1 MSHIP
6 IDLVDPLTS
15 SSLPLLLPVSWF
27 DNVGEFHIV
36 GMRCPHKRYLRGGK
50 RYHLLLFLPRK
61 FSLLVNMCEK
71 FVLAC
76 LSRQIS
82 G

>member
-6 IDLVDPLTS
+6 TDFDRIIFPSSYLFPGVIALACFTLLEWGVHINGIFAMEIVSLAPL
-15 SSLPLLLPVSWF
+15 
-27 DNVGEFHIV
+27 
-36 GMRCPHKRYLRGGK
+36 
-50 RYHLLLFLPRK
+50 LPRK
-61 FSLLVNMCEK
+61 FSLLVNMYEK

-76 LSRQIS
+76 LSRHIS

>member
-1 MSHIP
+1 MPHIP
-6 IDLVDPLTS
+6 IDFGRILFPSSYLFPGVITLAFVSLCGNEVSTS
-15 SSLPLLLPVSWF
+15 TVSLALLLLS
-27 DNVGEFHIV
+27 
-36 GMRCPHKRYLRGGK
+36 
-50 RYHLLLFLPRK
+50 K
-61 FSLLVNMCEK
+61 FSRLPNMYEK

>member
-6 IDLVDPLTS
+6 IGFGRPFDIEFLFPSSYLFRLRVSHCWNEVSTS
-15 SSLPLLLPVSWF
+15 TVSSWWEKVSIATLLPR
-27 DNVGEFHIV
+27 NI
-36 GMRCPHKRYLRGGK
+36 
-50 RYHLLLFLPRK
+50 
-61 FSLLVNMCEK
+61 SLLVNMYEK

>member
-6 IDLVDPLTS
+6 IDFGRPFDIEFF
-15 SSLPLLLPVSWF
+15 PLLLPVSWF
-27 DNVGEFHIV
+27 DNVGVFHIV
-36 GMRCPHKRYLRGGK
+36 GMRCPHQRYLRGGK
-50 RYHLLLFLPRK
+50 KVSLAPLLPRK
-61 FSLLVNMCEK
+61 FSLLVNMYEK

>member
-6 IDLVDPLTS
+6 IDFGRILPPP
-15 SSLPLLLPVSWF
+15 PLLLSVSWC
-27 DNVGEFHIV
+27 DNVGVFHIV
-36 GMRCPHKRYLRGGK
+36 GMRYIRIFVVEKGIPLY
-50 RYHLLLFLPRK
+50 
-61 FSLLVNMCEK
+61 EK